1 MNKSVASEYIW
12 NPRICLDMLAFKL
25 IFESLKFGE
34 QNWGILRYYYL
45 PTTREWAVIAPALI
59 IGFIGRLEPS

>member
-25 IFESLKFGE
+25 IFESLKLGE
-34 QNWGILRYYYL
+34 QIGGSCVI
-45 PTTREWAVIAPALI
+45 TTYQQPEN
-59 IGFIGRLEPS
+59 GR

>member
-12 NPRICLDMLAFKL
+12 NPRICFNMLAFKL
-25 IFESLKFGE
+25 IFEILKLGE
-34 QNWGILRYYYL
+34 QIGGSLRYYYL